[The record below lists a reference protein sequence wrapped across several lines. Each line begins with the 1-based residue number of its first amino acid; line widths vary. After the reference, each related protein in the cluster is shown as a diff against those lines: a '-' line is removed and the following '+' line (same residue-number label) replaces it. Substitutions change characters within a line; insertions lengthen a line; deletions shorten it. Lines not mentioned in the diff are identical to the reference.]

1 MIVQLVTVVSRRV
14 TKDMYST
21 AQTEQRRNLR
31 LLLLFHFPHTSGG
44 HPKDSGKLPI
54 TSPAFFFL
62 SDCLG
67 LGLCY
72 FAYCLAFLTPLFFFR
87 YTSVSFLWVNSLDC
101 VLSLPNIHP
110 FLPIFLISITRA
122 PGAQQALEDFPWGNG
137 VNAGKKVLN
146 TVALVILTH
155 NYQFES
161 FHYSTSV

>member
-14 TKDMYST
+14 TKDMYSK

-44 HPKDSGKLPI
+44 HPKDSRKLPI

-72 FAYCLAFLTPLFFFR
+72 FASCLAFLTPLFFPLHL
-87 YTSVSFLWVNSLDC
+87 SFLSLGEQSRLC
-101 VLSLPNIHP
+101 VVTSKYSPISSHFLNQHNQSPRSPAGTRGLSL
-110 FLPIFLISITRA
+110 
-122 PGAQQALEDFPWGNG
+122 G
-137 VNAGKKVLN
+137 
-146 TVALVILTH
+146 
-155 NYQFES
+155 
-161 FHYSTSV
+161 